1 MTEVRDGV
9 PADLPRLRTIQT
21 ALAEPWPELL
31 VTATK
36 GPPPLYVL
44 VDGQPM
50 GYALVVGEREG
61 VAYVPEFAV
70 HPDEQGQG
78 YGSDLMTWL
87 CDRLAGEYEEI
98 RLTVQESDER
108 ARGFYRAHGFEQI
121 DRLGGHFESG
131 DGLLL
136 ARPLTA

>member
-1 MTEVRDGV
+1 MTEIREGRPD
-9 PADLPRLRTIQT
+9 DLPRLRAIQS

-31 VTATK
+31 ATATE

-44 VDGQPM
+44 VDGQPV
-50 GYALVVGEREG
+50 GYALVVGEQEA

-70 HPDEQGQG
+70 HPDQQGQG
-78 YGSDLMTWL
+78 YGSQLMAWL
-87 CDRLAGEYEEI
+87 CERLTGEYDEI

-108 ARGFYRAHGFEQI
+108 AQEFYRAHEFEQLE
-121 DRLGGHFESG
+121 RLADHFESG

-136 ARPLTA
+136 ARPLSD